1 MPDVPKE
8 DCVVPSEPVPAEALA
23 KYAVD
28 RDLHS
33 ENDIARYVEL
43 EAEDEV
49 VKHVEKVKTE
59 VVLGDSYDAWDV
71 TTDKGG
77 WWVISNLTNLYSKR
91 HFVSLDYTLS
101 FHVGLMMRMRSRST
115 GASSDEPTPFEE
127 VLRREQQAQERH
139 ERTIEAE
146 DYQAVGMLLRE
157 CLLALI
163 TALRRRARFEPEAAP
178 PQDANFIEWAN
189 LLMDALCAGPHNQSL
204 RQHVKHL
211 ARDTW
216 QLVNWLTHAR
226 NADKTASSIAIHS
239 CSTVVGHFVQ
249 ILEGQQTSAMEQCP
263 LCKSRNIRTHFD
275 PEIGEDGD
283 YYLSCGV
290 CEWDNHPVDDEKF
303 PTSNQT

>member
-1 MPDVPKE
+1 MAETPKE
-8 DCVVPSEPVPAEALA
+8 DCIVPSAPVPAEALA

-28 RDLHS
+28 RDAHS

-59 VVLGDSYDAWDV
+59 IVLGDSYEVWDV

-77 WWVISNLTNLYSKR
+77 WWVITNLTNLYSKQ

-101 FHVGLMMRMRSRST
+101 FHIGLMMRMRSRS
-115 GASSDEPTPFEE
+115 GGPSSDEPTPFEE
-127 VLRREQQAQERH
+127 VLRREQQAHQRH
-139 ERTIEAE
+139 ERAVEVE
-146 DYQAVGMLLRE
+146 DYQAVGMQLRE

-163 TALRRRARFEPEAAP
+163 TAVRRRTRYEPETP
-178 PQDANFIEWAN
+178 PQDANFIEWSN
-189 LLMDALCAGPHNQSL
+189 LLADVVCGGPHNQSL

-211 ARDTW
+211 ARETW
-216 QLVNWLTHAR
+216 QLTNWLTHAR

-249 ILEGQQTSAMEQCP
+249 ILEKQQTNAIEQCP
-263 LCKSRNIRTHFD
+263 LCKSRNVRTHFD

-290 CEWDNHPVDDEKF
+290 CEWDNHPVDDEEF
-303 PTSNQT
+303 RRSNQT